1 MTEPDAEPFDAAPPD
16 RQPAD
21 RAVAIVVN
29 YNAASHLGTCLDG
42 LRAAGVG
49 DIVVVDNG
57 SSDDSREVVA
67 AAGPGVSWL
76 PLGANLGYGAA
87 ANRAARLMPGRDILV
102 CNPDIE
108 VGDGAVDALRASLRD
123 DPGLGV
129 VGPRL
134 LNADG
139 SVYPS
144 ARTFPDLVDAF
155 GHGLLGLV
163 VPNNPFTR
171 RYRMLDRDYDRP
183 ADVDWVSGAFVLI
196 RRRTW
201 EEIGG
206 FDPRYFMYLED
217 VDLCW
222 RAGRAGWRVG
232 YVPEAEVVHFQGVSA
247 ARHPYRMQVAHHR
260 SMWRFATQTSVG
272 AKRWAL
278 PVVAV
283 GLVCRVAVASLHHR
297 FGGFRR
303 PSRRLRQ
310 SPRS

>member
-1 MTEPDAEPFDAAPPD
+1 MTGPDSGAADAAV
-16 RQPAD
+16 
-21 RAVAIVVN
+21 AVVVN
-29 YNAASHLGTCLDG
+29 YNAASHLGTCLASLG
-42 LRAAGVG
+42 AAGVC
-49 DIVVVDNG
+49 DVIVVDNG
-57 SSDDSREVVA
+57 SVDDSRDVVA
-67 AAGPGVSWL
+67 SAGPGVTWL

-87 ANRAARLMPGRDILV
+87 ANRAARKVAGRDLLV

-108 VGDGAVDALRASLRD
+108 VKPGAVAALRARLAA

-144 ARTFPDLVDAF
+144 ARTFPDLLDAF

-163 VPNNPFTR
+163 LPNNPFTR
-171 RYRMLDRDYDRP
+171 RYRMLDRDYDGP

-201 EEIGG
+201 EEVHG
-206 FDPRYFMYLED
+206 FDPHYFMYLED
-217 VDLCW
+217 VDFCW
-222 RAGRAGWRVG
+222 RAGRAGWRIG
-232 YVPEAEVVHFQGVSA
+232 YVPDAEVVHVQGVSA
-247 ARHPYRMQVAHHR
+247 ARHPYRMLVAHHL
-260 SMWRFATQTSVG
+260 SMWRFARQTSVG
-272 AKRWAL
+272 AQRLAL

-297 FGGFRR
+297 LGGFRR
-303 PSRRLRQ
+303 PSRRLRRSPQ
-310 SPRS
+310 SRRSPRSPGG

>member
-1 MTEPDAEPFDAAPPD
+1 VTGAEPAAAPAPEPDDEPAA
-16 RQPAD
+16 
-21 RAVAIVVN
+21 VVVN
-29 YNAASHLGTCLDG
+29 YNAASHLPTCLSS
-42 LRAAGVG
+42 LRAAGVRKV
-49 DIVVVDNG
+49 VVVDNG
-57 SSDDSREVVA
+57 SVDGSRDVVA
-67 AAGPGVSWL
+67 SAGPGVTWL

-87 ANRAARLMPGRDILV
+87 ANRAARLMPGQDLIV

-108 VGDGAVDALRASLRD
+108 VRAGAVAALMASLRA
-123 DPGLGV
+123 DPGLGA

-144 ARTFPDLVDAF
+144 ARTFPDLLDAF

-183 ADVDWVSGAFVLI
+183 ADVDWVSGAFLLI

-222 RAGRAGWRVG
+222 RAGRAGWRIG
-232 YVPEAEVVHFQGVSA
+232 YVPAAEVVHVQGVSA
-247 ARHPYRMQVAHHR
+247 AHHPYRMLVAHHL
-260 SMWRFATQTSVG
+260 SLWRFARQTSVG
-272 AKRWAL
+272 ARRWAL

-283 GLVCRVAVASLHHR
+283 GLVCRVAVASIHHR
-297 FGGFRR
+297 LGGFRW
-303 PSRRLRQ
+303 SGRRLRQ
-310 SPRS
+310 SPRR

>member
-1 MTEPDAEPFDAAPPD
+1 MTSPDLEAA
-16 RQPAD
+16 A
-21 RAVAIVVN
+21 AVVAVVVN
-29 YNAASHLGTCLDG
+29 YNAASHLPACLSS

-49 DIVVVDNG
+49 DVVVVDNG
-57 SSDDSREVVA
+57 SVDDSREVVA
-67 AAGPGVSWL
+67 TARPGVTWL

-87 ANRAARLMPGRDILV
+87 ANRAARIMPGRDLLV
-102 CNPDIE
+102 CNPDVE
-108 VGDGAVDALRASLRD
+108 VGAGAVAALTASLRA

-129 VGPRL
+129 VGPCL

-144 ARTFPDLVDAF
+144 ARTFPDLLDAF

-163 VPNNPFTR
+163 IPNNPFTR
-171 RYRMLDRDYDRP
+171 RYRMLDRDYDAP

-206 FDPRYFMYLED
+206 FDPHYFMYLED

-232 YVPEAEVVHFQGVSA
+232 YVPGARVTHIQGVSA
-247 ARHPYRMQVAHHR
+247 ARHPYRMLVAHHR
-260 SMWRFATQTSVG
+260 SMWRFARQTSVG

-283 GLVCRVAVASLHHR
+283 GLVCRVGVASLHHR

-310 SPRS
+310 SPRH

>member
-1 MTEPDAEPFDAAPPD
+1 MTDSDFPAPGPPP
-16 RQPAD
+16 PAG
-21 RAVAIVVN
+21 AVAAVVVN
-29 YNAASHLGTCLDG
+29 YNAASHLPNCLSS
-42 LRAAGVG
+42 LKEAGVG

-57 SSDDSREVVA
+57 SSDGSRDVVA
-67 AAGPGVSWL
+67 SAGPGVTWL

-87 ANRAARLMPGRDILV
+87 ANRAARMLPGADLV
-102 CNPDIE
+102 ICNPDIE
-108 VGDGAVDALRASLRD
+108 VRAGAVTALAASLRG
-123 DPGLGV
+123 DPGLGL

-144 ARTFPDLVDAF
+144 ARTFPDLVDAL

-183 ADVDWVSGAFVLI
+183 ADVDWVSGAFVLV

-201 EEIGG
+201 EELGG

-222 RAGRAGWRVG
+222 RAGGAGWRVR
-232 YVPEAEVVHFQGVSA
+232 YVPAAEVVHIQGVSA
-247 ARHPYRMQVAHHR
+247 ARHPYRMLVAHHL
-260 SMWRFATQTSVG
+260 SMWRFARQTAVG
-272 AKRWAL
+272 AKRLAL

-297 FGGFRR
+297 LGGFHWPR
-303 PSRRLRQ
+303 RRLHQ
-310 SPRS
+310 SPGR